1 MNPLGNRVVRG
12 ARLSRTPARV
22 RRERGTMALEMVILA
37 PILLILFMFL
47 LACGRY
53 FQTSSQLE
61 NAARDGARA
70 ASQTRS
76 LADAQKAIDDS
87 VTRTMGQSVASCKA
101 SASGTITTA
110 FTAGSPLSVEV
121 SCTINYQDLGLLGI
135 GGDTTITKKF
145 SSSLDPY
152 RGVRDAP

>member
-1 MNPLGNRVVRG
+1 MNPLGNRVERG
-12 ARLSRTPARV
+12 AWPSRARA
-22 RRERGTMALEMVILA
+22 RFRGERGTMALEMVILA

-61 NAARDGARA
+61 SAARDAARA

-76 LADAQKAIDDS
+76 LSEAQTAVDDAVS
-87 VTRTMGQSVASCKA
+87 RTMDQSVESCKA
-101 SASGTITTA
+101 SAAGTITTA
-110 FTAGSPLSVEV
+110 FAAGSPLSVEV
-121 SCTINYQDLGLLGI
+121 TCTINYKDLGLLGI
-135 GGDTTITKKF
+135 GGDTQITKKF